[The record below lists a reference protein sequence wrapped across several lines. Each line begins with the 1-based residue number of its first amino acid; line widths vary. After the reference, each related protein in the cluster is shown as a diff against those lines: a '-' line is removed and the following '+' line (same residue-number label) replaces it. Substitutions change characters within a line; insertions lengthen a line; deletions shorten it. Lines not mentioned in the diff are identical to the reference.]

1 MSSGPRTGSRW
12 SCDLSGAGRARR
24 LARGPRGAARGGGRD
39 RTRMRGEPGVPLLA
53 VGLDLV
59 AGEPPDRWHP
69 VAWIGRALG
78 AIERR
83 LAPRTV
89 ARGGAAGLG
98 LAPGGAGGG
107 GGGRRRG

>member
-1 MSSGPRTGSRW
+1 
-12 SCDLSGAGRARR
+12 
-24 LARGPRGAARGGGRD
+24 
-39 RTRMRGEPGVPLLA
+39 MRGKPGVLLLA

-89 ARGGAAGLG
+89 AMGGAAV
-98 LAPGGAGGG
+98 LALAAGAAGAAALVATL
-107 GGGRRRG
+107 GRRLGWAGVVLEAAALKGKPLPRVAATCG